1 MSDDHRTPDDL
12 SRRIADA
19 KGKAGLERKKAPSA
33 ESRGYAIGV
42 EFVGAVLVGGLLGWF
57 LDRQFGTAPWLMII
71 LLGLG
76 FAAGVR
82 SALKRSKQFDGTPGD

>member
-1 MSDDHRTPDDL
+1 MPDDPDDL
-12 SRRIADA
+12 SRRIAEA
-19 KGKAGLERKKAPSA
+19 KGKAGLERRKTPSE

-42 EFVGAVLVGGLLGWF
+42 EFVGAVLVGGFLGWF
-57 LDRQFGTAPWLMII
+57 LDRQFGTAPWLMIV
-71 LLGLG
+71 LLLLG

>member
-1 MSDDHRTPDDL
+1 MSDDHRKTDDL

-19 KGKAGLERKKAPSA
+19 KDKAGLEPKKAPSA

-57 LDRQFGTAPWLMII
+57 LDRQFGTAPWLMIV

>member
-1 MSDDHRTPDDL
+1 MSDDHREPDDL
-12 SRRIADA
+12 SRRIADV
-19 KGKAGLERKKAPSA
+19 KGKAGLERRKTPSE

-57 LDRQFGTAPWLMII
+57 LDQWLGTKPWLMIV
-71 LLGLG
+71 LLLLG

-82 SALKRSKQFDGTPGD
+82 NALRRSKQFDGTPGD